1 MLNPEAIIEAI
12 PNALDTLEVPGGLP
26 RGKVRD
32 FYVLPDGKRRV
43 LITTDRLIVFNRMIG
58 LVPYKGQVL
67 NQLSSWWFERTADV
81 IPNHFISMP
90 DPNVTIA
97 REARP
102 ILLAVIVRGYITGI
116 TPTSLWTRYKAGER
130 EIYGLKFPEGLKKNQ
145 ALPQPIVTPTTKAT
159 VGHEDRLA
167 LSEVVNSKYIDAE
180 TWEKV
185 QRAALALYARGQEIA
200 ARGGLIL
207 VDSKYEFGFDEETG
221 ELRLI
226 DEIHTPD
233 SSRFWKADTYAD
245 RFKQGREPE
254 NFDRELVRLW
264 YVAQGGD
271 ESLQASQD
279 LIVETSQR
287 YQQVYEMITGRK
299 FEPAPYPP
307 HERIE
312 KALAEHA

>member
-1 MLNPEAIIEAI
+1 MLSRKTIIAAI
-12 PNALDTLEVPGGLP
+12 PHALETLEVPGGLP
-26 RGKVRD
+26 QGKVRD

-43 LITTDRLIVFNRMIG
+43 LIATDRLTVFDHMIG

-67 NQLSSWWFERTADV
+67 NELSAWWFERTADI
-81 IPNHFISMP
+81 IPNHFLSLP

-102 ILLAVIVRGYITGI
+102 ILLAMIVRGYITGI
-116 TPTSLWTRYKAGER
+116 TPTSLWKRYAVGER

-145 ALPQPIVTPTTKAT
+145 ALPEPIVTPTTKAT
-159 VGHEDRLA
+159 IGHEDRA
-167 LSEVVNSKYIDAE
+167 PVQDVVNSKYIDAQ

-185 QRAALALYARGQEIA
+185 QAVALALYRRGREIA

-207 VDSKYEFGFDEETG
+207 VDSKYEFGFDVETG
-221 ELRLI
+221 ELLLI

-233 SSRFWKADTYAD
+233 SSRYWKADTYED
-245 RFKQGREPE
+245 RIKAGREPE
-254 NFDRELVRLW
+254 ILDRELVRLW
-264 YVAQGGD
+264 YAAQHPNHPD
-271 ESLQASQD
+271 RASDD

-287 YQQVYEMITGRK
+287 YQQVYEMITGET
-299 FEPAPYPP
+299 FQPAPYPP

-312 KALAEHA
+312 AALAEYA